1 MMYHRAMTKE
11 ANSSSSS
18 DTAAAVEKLVGSA
31 LNPFFFALAVH
42 LAVTSP
48 VWHAAAVRRPE
59 RWPCHRDGGC
69 RAMVCSTAHTAAAG
83 KVS

>member
-1 MMYHRAMTKE
+1 MYHRAMTKE

-31 LNPFFFALAVH
+31 AVALAVH